1 MNTTKESDLKIVE
14 DRLTEK
20 IITWMENESFSISG
34 INEVLS
40 ILKDQENVSSETEKV
55 LIGYFQA
62 IRWES
67 FASFMMEQIPTCKSQ
82 GIRAMLLRSCWENG
96 SDFSAYTEP
105 LIKIVLF
112 SSFEEALEASSI
124 LDTIEMNLLETEQID
139 AGINLILENLNA
151 IDEKRKVFAK
161 QLIEILQP

>member
-1 MNTTKESDLKIVE
+1 
-14 DRLTEK
+14 
-20 IITWMENESFSISG
+20 
-34 INEVLS
+34 
-40 ILKDQENVSSETEKV
+40 
-55 LIGYFQA
+55 
-62 IRWES
+62 
-67 FASFMMEQIPTCKSQ
+67 MMEQIPTCKSQ